1 MASLRLI
8 NRLVIRGFIAL
19 SLLLI
24 FLNEFLIYYISQTAW
39 QQIDCKYENCT
50 RILFVADPQLIGNSY
65 EKGFWSPISRYDADR
80 YLRKTFERSL
90 HFTQPH
96 IICFLGDLLDE
107 GSIATQQ
114 DFEGYVKRFHRIYNT
129 NTNIKFKM
137 ISPYGQRI
145 HVPGDNDIGGEDGEY
160 ISNSNVRRFE
170 EAFQSEDLFDY
181 ENMLRFFKINRM
193 MLDFTNPDREHNDQ
207 RLRVGISH
215 APILIGGGPLLR
227 SVLSELDPHVIFSG
241 HWHESRIFI
250 HPSTHVVNFYEYTVR
265 HFDLRSLKGRDHQY
279 LEIMVPT
286 ASYRMGKMKMGL
298 GYAVLQNYQLSYTV
312 LWQPSRFIYLF
323 LYLFWLLLSLCGFIV
338 FRMMTRCPFR
348 VTNRQSSCKR
358 IGIDIPQF

>member
-8 NRLVIRGFIAL
+8 NRLVLRAFISL

-24 FLNEFLIYYISQTAW
+24 FFNEFIIYYISQTAW
-39 QQIDCKYENCT
+39 QQIDCKYDNCT

-90 HFTQPH
+90 QFTQPH
-96 IICFLGDLLDE
+96 VICFLGDLLDE

-114 DFEGYVKRFHRIYNT
+114 DFKGYVKRFQRIYKT
-129 NTNIKFKM
+129 NTDIR
-137 ISPYGQRI
+137 RI

-193 MLDFTNPDREHNDQ
+193 MLDFTNPDREHNGQ
-207 RLRVGISH
+207 RLRIGISH

-250 HPSTHVVNFYEYTVR
+250 HPSTHVVNFYESTVR
-265 HFDLRSLKGRDHQY
+265 HFDLRALKEKEHEY

-298 GYAVLQNYQLSYTV
+298 GYAVLENHQLSYTV
-312 LWQPSRFIYLF
+312 LWLPSRFIYLF

-348 VTNRQSSCKR
+348 VAKRQSPYSR
-358 IGIDIPQF
+358 ISSIPQF

>member
-8 NRLVIRGFIAL
+8 NSFVCYRLVLRAFISL

-24 FLNEFLIYYISQTAW
+24 FFNEFIIYYISQTAW
-39 QQIDCKYENCT
+39 QQIDCKYDNCT

-90 HFTQPH
+90 QFTQPH
-96 IICFLGDLLDE
+96 VICFLGDLLDE

-114 DFEGYVKRFHRIYNT
+114 DFKGYVKRFQRIYKT
-129 NTNIKFKM
+129 NTDIR
-137 ISPYGQRI
+137 RI

-193 MLDFTNPDREHNDQ
+193 MLDFTNPDREHNGQ
-207 RLRVGISH
+207 RLRIGISH

-250 HPSTHVVNFYEYTVR
+250 HPSTHVVNFYESTVR
-265 HFDLRSLKGRDHQY
+265 HFDLRSLKEKEHEY

-298 GYAVLQNYQLSYTV
+298 GYAVLENHQLSYTV
-312 LWQPSRFIYLF
+312 LWLPSRFIYLF

-348 VTNRQSSCKR
+348 VAKRQSPYSR
-358 IGIDIPQF
+358 ISSIPQF

>member
-8 NRLVIRGFIAL
+8 NRLVLRGFISL
-19 SLLLI
+19 TLLLA
-24 FLNEFLIYYISQTAW
+24 FFNEFIIYYISQTAW
-39 QQIDCKYENCT
+39 QQIDCEYDNCT

-114 DFEGYVKRFHRIYNT
+114 DFDAYVRRFHRIYNT
-129 NTNIKFKM
+129 HTDVK
-137 ISPYGQRI
+137 RI

-160 ISNSNVRRFE
+160 ISNSNVHRFE

-193 MLDFTNPDREHNDQ
+193 MLDFTNPDREHNKQ

-250 HPSTHVVNFYEYTVR
+250 HPSTHVVNFYESTVR
-265 HFDLRSLKGRDHQY
+265 HFDLRGLKEREHQY

-286 ASYRMGKMKMGL
+286 ASYRMGKTKMGL
-298 GYAVLQNYQLSYTV
+298 GYAVLENYQLSYTV

-323 LYLFWLLLSLCGFIV
+323 LYLFWLILSLCGFIV

-348 VTNRQSSCKR
+348 VAKRQSAYNR
-358 IGIDIPQF
+358 ILSVTQF

>member
-8 NRLVIRGFIAL
+8 NRLVLRAFISL

-24 FLNEFLIYYISQTAW
+24 FFNEFIIYYISQTAW
-39 QQIDCKYENCT
+39 QQIDCKYDNCT

-90 HFTQPH
+90 QFTQPH
-96 IICFLGDLLDE
+96 VICFLGDLLDE

-114 DFEGYVKRFHRIYNT
+114 DFKGYVKRFQRIYKT
-129 NTNIKFKM
+129 NTDIR
-137 ISPYGQRI
+137 RI

-193 MLDFTNPDREHNDQ
+193 MLDFTNPDREHNGQ
-207 RLRVGISH
+207 RLRIGISH

-250 HPSTHVVNFYEYTVR
+250 HPSTHVVNFYESTVR
-265 HFDLRSLKGRDHQY
+265 HFDLRSLKEKEHEY

-298 GYAVLQNYQLSYTV
+298 GYAVLENHQLSYTV
-312 LWQPSRFIYLF
+312 LWLPSRFIYLF

-348 VTNRQSSCKR
+348 VAKRQSPYSR
-358 IGIDIPQF
+358 ISSIPQF